1 LSTGQN
7 NFLTFDP
14 NLTNADSDVQYAA
27 ETAVQNGLSTGLAS
41 VLMHNK
47 LFHQVTVMM
56 KALANFVAAQGHDAL
71 DTSESALTAALT
83 AAINPAS
90 GALAAIGA
98 STKEQHLTSTN
109 QTIVATFTPAANQ
122 NLLIGVS
129 ARIASATTV
138 VSAEVDYTDAGGNAA
153 TQTFYTNVSMPV
165 GSNPTLMILIN
176 ANAAPVS
183 VKVTAGTANNAY
195 ASASIVEV

>member
-1 LSTGQN
+1 
-7 NFLTFDP
+7 
-14 NLTNADSDVQYAA
+14 
-27 ETAVQNGLSTGLAS
+27 
-41 VLMHNK
+41 MHNK
-47 LFHQVTVMM
+47 LFHQVSIMV
-56 KALANFVAAQGHDAL
+56 KAIANVLVAQGQSAL

-83 AAINPAS
+83 AALLPA
-90 GALAAIGA
+90 AVATATIAA
-98 STKEQHLTSTN
+98 STKEQKLTTTG
-109 QTIVATFTPAANQ
+109 QTTVATFTPAANQ

-129 ARIASATTV
+129 VRVINAITV

-153 TQTFYTNVSMPV
+153 TQTFYTNVSLPV

-195 ASASIVEV
+195 CSASIVGV